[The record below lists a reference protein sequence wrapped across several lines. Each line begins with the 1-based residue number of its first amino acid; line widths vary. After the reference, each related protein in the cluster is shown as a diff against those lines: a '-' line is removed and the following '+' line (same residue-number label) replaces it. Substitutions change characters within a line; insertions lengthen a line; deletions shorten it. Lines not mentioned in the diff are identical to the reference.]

1 MTNSVSHDEG
11 VRQVRLLCPETKRW
25 RTYEVDAA
33 LDVALVQRL
42 NDLAFAYGAEI
53 VSLCAG
59 HRGRALRDGGFAFE
73 DERSCAEVR
82 VAIFFP
88 RRQRL
93 AAQQARVCIEVLA
106 RACSG
111 PDTVVE
117 TFHEPDIDRGSGM
130 RGLHR
135 GRSLVAARHRRQ
147 TAEAPAATREWW
159 TGLVERLEGGSL

>member
-1 MTNSVSHDEG
+1 M
-11 VRQVRLLCPETKRW
+11 
-25 RTYEVDAA
+25 DAA
-33 LDVALVQRL
+33 LDVALVQQL

-82 VAIFFP
+82 FAIFFP
-88 RRQRL
+88 TRQRL
-93 AAQQARVCIEVLA
+93 AAQQARVCMEVLA
-106 RACSG
+106 RACAG

-117 TFHEPDIDRGSGM
+117 TFHEPDIDPGLGK
-130 RGLHR
+130 RGLHH
-135 GRSLVAARHRRQ
+135 GRSLVAVRHRRE

-159 TGLVERLEGGSL
+159 TGLVERLGGSRL